1 VEVSSVEPLVK
12 FLEQEQ
18 TLSPFGHLVT
28 RPGANDERSSRLS
41 AVPVKTPLIEH
52 PPTAGE
58 EDESD

>member
-1 VEVSSVEPLVK
+1 VEVSSVEPL
-12 FLEQEQ
+12 LEQEQ